1 MKLRGVPIT
10 TLFALAA
17 AFATTQTVQDTRLA
31 LADTSWHTWAVAAHD
46 VLQVATLVLFGL
58 LTVVRPAPIRRTR
71 NPRAFVVC
79 AVAVISVGVLR
90 KPPETASTAVVLA
103 SDAIA
108 ICFSAWLVVA
118 VTRLGRCFGVLPD
131 VRGLRRNGPYAVVRH
146 PVYLGEIGV
155 CLGLVIAAPTLWNL
169 IIATAF
175 VLSQASRMSLE
186 ERALTDAFPE
196 YAAYAAVTPRV
207 IPFAKLGIR
216 AAHPA
221 STTADNA

>member
-1 MKLRGVPIT
+1 MRLRGVPIT

-17 AFATTQTVQDTRLA
+17 AFATAQTTQDTQTA
-31 LADTSWHTWAVAAHD
+31 LADTSWHNAAVTAHD
-46 VLQVATLVLFGL
+46 VLQVATLVLFGF
-58 LTVVRPAPIRRTR
+58 LTLVRPSPIRRTR
-71 NPRAFVVC
+71 NPRAFLVC

-90 KPPETASTAVVLA
+90 RPPETTSTAVVLV
-103 SDAIA
+103 SDAVA

-131 VRGLRRNGPYAVVRH
+131 VRGLRRSGPYAIVRH

-169 IIATAF
+169 AVATAF
-175 VLSQASRMSLE
+175 VLSQASRMTLE
-186 ERALTDAFPE
+186 ETALTDAFPE

-207 IPFAKLGIR
+207 IPFAKLRVR
-216 AAHPA
+216 APQHA
-221 STTADNA
+221 TTADRA

>member
-1 MKLRGVPIT
+1 MRLRGFPVA
-10 TLFALAA
+10 TLFALIA
-17 AFATTQTVQDTRLA
+17 AFATTQAVQDTKAA
-31 LADTSWHTWAVAAHD
+31 LADTSWHNCAVTAHD
-46 VLQVATLVLFGL
+46 LLQVATFALFGF
-58 LTVVRPAPIRRTR
+58 LTVVRSAPIHRTR
-71 NPRAFVVC
+71 NKRTFVVC
-79 AVAVISVGVLR
+79 AAAFISVGVLQ
-90 KPPETASTAVVLA
+90 KPSDATSTAVVLA
-103 SDAIA
+103 SDTIA
-108 ICFSAWLVVA
+108 ICFGVWLVAA

-131 VRGLRRNGPYAVVRH
+131 VRGLRREGPYAIVRH

-155 CLGLVIAAPTLWNL
+155 CLGLVLAAPTLWNL
-169 IIATAF
+169 FVATAF

-216 AAHPA
+216 AVHPA